1 VTLDDASPTT
11 SRDASPATPF
21 RHAIV
26 RPPGPNFAD
35 GLTTVD
41 LGRPDYDRA
50 LSQHAAYCA
59 ALEKCGLELKRL
71 PPDLRHPDSTFVE
84 DTAILTARGAILTR
98 PGALSRSGEVEAIRG
113 PLAESYEDFGEIVA
127 PGTLDGGD
135 VCEAGDHYFIGISER
150 TNEEGAG
157 QLAILLAAAGI
168 PSANVDIRGIPGIL
182 HLKSGIAYAGEGRLV
197 AIEALAGHP
206 AFRSFQVV
214 PVSPGEEYAANLI
227 RVNDHVLFAAGH
239 PRLAKTLTALGYE
252 LIPLEMSE
260 FQKMDG
266 GLSCLSLRF

>member
-1 VTLDDASPTT
+1 MEDVSPAK
-11 SRDASPATPF
+11 SQHASPAAPF

-50 LSQHAAYCA
+50 LSQHAAYCQ
-59 ALEKCGLELKRL
+59 ALENCGLELERL

-84 DTAILTARGAILTR
+84 DTAILTSRGAILTR
-98 PGALSRSGEVEAIRG
+98 PGASSRSGEVEAIRA
-113 PLAESYEDFGEIVA
+113 PLAEFYKDFVEIVA

-135 VCEAGDHYFIGISER
+135 VCEACDHYFIGISER
-150 TNEEGAG
+150 TNEEGAR
-157 QLAILLAAAGI
+157 QLAILLAGAGYT
-168 PSANVDIRGIPGIL
+168 SANVDIRGIPGIL
-182 HLKSGIAYAGEGRLV
+182 HLKSGIAHAGEGRIV
-197 AIEALAGHP
+197 AIDALAGHP
-206 AFRSFQVV
+206 ALRSFQVV
-214 PVSPGEEYAANLI
+214 PVSPGEEYAANLV
-227 RVNDHVLFAAGH
+227 RVNDRVLFAAGH
-239 PRLAKTLTALGYE
+239 PRLEKTLGALGYE